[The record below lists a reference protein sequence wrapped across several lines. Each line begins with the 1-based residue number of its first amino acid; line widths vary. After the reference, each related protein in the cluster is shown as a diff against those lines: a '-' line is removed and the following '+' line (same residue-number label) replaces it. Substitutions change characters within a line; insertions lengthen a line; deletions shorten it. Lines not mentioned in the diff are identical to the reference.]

1 MDKFVSMEVFV
12 AVVDAG
18 SLTAAVE
25 RYEISSAMVGKHI
38 RSLETRLAARL
49 LTRTTRRQS
58 LTEIG
63 RQYYE
68 QCRRILADVK
78 AAESLAEAMT
88 ATPRGVLKVTA
99 PLTYGVEVFAP
110 AMTDYLG
117 AWPEVTLELDLSN
130 RVADLVEEGFD
141 AAVRIGRFPD
151 SSFVARPLKPYRM
164 RACASPDYLARMGTP
179 HTPAD
184 LARHEC
190 LGFLH
195 WGREGHWRLGEHP
208 ANAAGQ
214 SGGAPAAA
222 SDSPLRA
229 GRFRA
234 NNGQALKVA
243 ALRGFGL
250 VLQPEALLAGE
261 IARGELVPVLDAYL
275 PAGMPVHL
283 VYPRDRHATPK
294 LRSFVDFVME
304 RFGA

>member
-12 AVVDAG
+12 AVVEAG
-18 SLTAAVE
+18 SLTAAAE

-38 RSLETRLAARL
+38 RSLETLLATRL

-78 AAESLAEAMT
+78 AAESLAEAM
-88 ATPRGVLKVTA
+88 AAAPRGVLKVTA
-99 PLTYGVEVFAP
+99 PLTYGVEVLAP
-110 AMTDYLG
+110 AMTDYLS
-117 AWPEVTLELDLSN
+117 AWPELTLELDLSN
-130 RVADLVEEGFD
+130 RVIDLVEEGFD
-141 AAVRIGRFPD
+141 ASVRIGHFPD

-179 HTPAD
+179 LTLAD
-184 LARHEC
+184 LAQHEC

-195 WGREGHWRLGEHP
+195 WGREGVWRLGGNP
-208 ANAAGQ
+208 ANAA
-214 SGGAPAAA
+214 AAHDTGTA
-222 SDSPLRA
+222 DGPLRA

-250 VLQPEALLAGE
+250 VLQPEALLARE
-261 IARGELVPVLDAYL
+261 IASGELVSVLEAYL
-275 PAGMPVHL
+275 PPGSPVHL

-294 LRSFVDFVME
+294 LTSFIDFVME

>member
-1 MDKFVSMEVFV
+1 MDKFVSMEIFV
-12 AVVDAG
+12 AVVEAG
-18 SLTAAVE
+18 SLTAAAE
-25 RYEISSAMVGKHI
+25 RFDISSAMVGKHI
-38 RSLETRLAARL
+38 RSLETRLATRL

-78 AAESLAEAMT
+78 AAESLAEAM
-88 ATPRGVLKVTA
+88 AAAPRGVLKVTV

-110 AMTDYLG
+110 AMTDYLS
-117 AWPEVTLELDLSN
+117 AWPDVSLELDLSN
-130 RVADLVEEGFD
+130 RVIDLVEEGFD
-141 AAVRIGRFPD
+141 ASVRIGRLPD

-164 RACASPDYLARMGTP
+164 RACASPAYLERAGIPR
-179 HTPAD
+179 TPAD
-184 LARHEC
+184 LMQHEC

-195 WGREGHWRLGEHP
+195 WGREGLWRLGGEDTDE
-208 ANAAGQ
+208 NQ
-214 SGGAPAAA
+214 
-222 SDSPLRA
+222 LRA

-250 VLQPEALLAGE
+250 VLQPEALLARE
-261 IARGELVPVLDAYL
+261 IASGELVSVLEDYL
-275 PAGMPVHL
+275 PEGAPVHL
-283 VYPRDRHATPK
+283 LYSRDRRATPK
-294 LRSFVDFVME
+294 LTSFIDFVIE

>member
-12 AVVDAG
+12 AVVEAG
-18 SLTAAVE
+18 SLTAAAE
-25 RYEISSAMVGKHI
+25 RFNISSAMVGKHI
-38 RSLETRLAARL
+38 RSLETRLATRL

-78 AAESLAEAMT
+78 DAESVAEAMA

-110 AMTDYLG
+110 AMTDYLS
-117 AWPEVTLELDLSN
+117 AWPDVVLELDLSN
-130 RVADLVEEGFD
+130 RLVDLVEEGFD
-141 AAVRIGRFPD
+141 ASVRIGRLPD
-151 SSFVARPLKPYRM
+151 SGFVARPLKPYRM
-164 RACASPDYLARMGTP
+164 RACASPAYLARAGTP

-184 LARHEC
+184 LTQHEC

-195 WGREGHWRLGEHP
+195 WGREGSWRLGGESTDE
-208 ANAAGQ
+208 NR
-214 SGGAPAAA
+214 
-222 SDSPLRA
+222 LRA

-250 VLQPEALLAGE
+250 VLQPEALLARE
-261 IARGELVPVLDAYL
+261 IASGELVSVLEDFL
-275 PAGMPVHL
+275 PEGAPVHL
-283 VYPRDRHATPK
+283 VYPRDRRATPK
-294 LRSFVDFVME
+294 LTSFIDFVIE
-304 RFGA
+304 RFGV